1 MPDHHS
7 TMSTNRTFTLSIS
20 ASFDTVWFYLR
31 LPQLFSCVAFSL
43 VASMGTGREDLCNME
58 YKLPVKLVHTLLIVL
73 LYTSALVLWPLYQ
86 FYERL
91 DGKPQRSSD
100 EDCIDGFTACLCT
113 WDQRLAVAILTASNL
128 LVYVAGLVY
137 WACQLSVGTKRLHST
152 PDSLRS

>member
-1 MPDHHS
+1 
-7 TMSTNRTFTLSIS
+7 
-20 ASFDTVWFYLR
+20 
-31 LPQLFSCVAFSL
+31 
-43 VASMGTGREDLCNME
+43 ME

-113 WDQRLAVAILTASNL
+113 WDQGLAVAILTASNL

-137 WACQLSVGTKRLHST
+137 WARQLSVGTKRLHST

>member
-1 MPDHHS
+1 
-7 TMSTNRTFTLSIS
+7 
-20 ASFDTVWFYLR
+20 
-31 LPQLFSCVAFSL
+31 
-43 VASMGTGREDLCNME
+43 ME

-91 DGKPQRSSD
+91 GGKPQWSSD
-100 EDCIDGFTACLCT
+100 EDCIDGFTAYLCT

-137 WACQLSVGTKRLHST
+137 WAHQLSVGTKRLHST